1 MFRDLCIVN
10 GFGFICND
18 MITTKYRWKDLQ
30 DLGTSILSKK
40 CIDFVNNYLFSNF
53 DNHFWLNES
62 HQTNNFDSDIGGLIN
77 FRKAYQNNPFIG
89 YIDINSLRGKIVS
102 LREVLSK
109 ASTDIWCIDETKLD
123 VSFPDHQF
131 WISGYQFS
139 PIRRDRSSK
148 GRRAGNSFCWRR
160 FCLWNKWKTLRLT
173 MLKLYVSNQL
183 LPKRSGGLFFFTNSQ
198 TQIKLCFLMKSI
210 LLWIKYLASM
220 TYSPSRRLKY

>member
-1 MFRDLCIVN
+1 MLNALIRLVNNMFRDLCIVN

-89 YIDINSLRGKIVS
+89 YIDINSLRGIIKS
-102 LREVLSK
+102 LHRYMMYWRNKTRCKFPWPSVLN
-109 ASTDIWCIDETKLD
+109 
-123 VSFPDHQF
+123 
-131 WISGYQFS
+131 
-139 PIRRDRSSK
+139 IR
-148 GRRAGNSFCWRR
+148 
-160 FCLWNKWKTLRLT
+160 
-173 MLKLYVSNQL
+173 V
-183 LPKRSGGLFFFTNSQ
+183 
-198 TQIKLCFLMKSI
+198 SI
-210 LLWIKYLASM
+210 L
-220 TYSPSRRLKY
+220 TN